1 MAKRLG
7 EDCNK
12 QSRCFVHIFN
22 IFFEKIQQKTDNPI
36 MLAQQI
42 SENFYEYK
50 IHEYNLYEYKIEE
63 KHKQTSK

>member
-1 MAKRLG
+1 
-7 EDCNK
+7 
-12 QSRCFVHIFN
+12 
-22 IFFEKIQQKTDNPI
+22 

-50 IHEYNLYEYKIEE
+50 IHEYNLYEYKTEE